1 MWLIRDK
8 ALMRLPDGA
17 SIPAGFKEV
26 EPPEDF
32 EANPTNY
39 RIHKS
44 KIVPLSKKEKE
55 AARQSTRLFLTQ
67 EEIAKIKLAI
77 EKGII

>member
-17 SIPAGFKEV
+17 AIPSGFKQV
-26 EPPEDF
+26 DPPDDF

-39 RIHKS
+39 RIHNS
-44 KIVPLSKKEKE
+44 RIVPLSKKERE
-55 AARQSTRLFLTQ
+55 AARQSTRLSLTQ
-67 EEIAKIKLAI
+67 EEIAKIKAAI